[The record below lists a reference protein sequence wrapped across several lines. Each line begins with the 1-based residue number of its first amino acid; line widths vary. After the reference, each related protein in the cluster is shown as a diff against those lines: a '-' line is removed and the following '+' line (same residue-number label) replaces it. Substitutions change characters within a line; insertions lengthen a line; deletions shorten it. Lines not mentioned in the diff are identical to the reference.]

1 MSSDE
6 EAPQAPLSAGP
17 AGGEAPVGGTAP
29 LDEGE
34 LASDPAP
41 VGAPPTDTWGFAEGE
56 EIAPGRSVLQR
67 IGSPSELYDTYLVWD
82 EQRFSI
88 MVAKVIR
95 PDHVGQDSARRSLK
109 REALALT
116 RLQHP
121 VVVRAFEVVDH
132 GDYPHVLLEHLEGFT
147 LRSTVRR
154 EGALPFEQILPLAL
168 HIASALHY
176 FAREGYVHLDVKPA
190 NVIMGVPPR
199 LIDLSLVRSVEE
211 AERLTYPV
219 GTDAYMAPE
228 QCIPGEGPPI
238 GPPADV
244 WGLAATLYYACSRAI
259 PFPRPDR
266 EERYTLADRF
276 PQLED
281 DPRPLPAHV
290 PDELRQIILSGLRR
304 DPGDRPTASEMA
316 MAFQPLVAQ
325 LPYRFVMTKSGW
337 AGRAD

>member
-1 MSSDE
+1 MVDVT
-6 EAPQAPLSAGP
+6 PPL
-17 AGGEAPVGGTAP
+17 TN
-29 LDEGE
+29 
-34 LASDPAP
+34 
-41 VGAPPTDTWGFAEGE
+41 TWGFEEGF

-67 IGSPSELYDTYLVWD
+67 IGGPSELYDTYLVWD
-82 EQRFSI
+82 ERRFSI

-95 PDHVGQDSARRSLK
+95 PDQVGRDAARRSLK
-109 REALALT
+109 REAVALS

-121 VVVRAFEVVDH
+121 VVVRAFEVVDE
-132 GDYPHVLLEHLEGFT
+132 GQYPHVLLEHLEGFT

-154 EGALPFEQILPLAL
+154 EGALPFEQVLPLAL

-176 FAREGYVHLDVKPA
+176 FAQEGYVHLDVKPA
-190 NVIMGVPPR
+190 NIIMGVPPR
-199 LIDLSLVRSVEE
+199 LIDLSLVRSLKET
-211 AERLTYPV
+211 ERLTNPI

-238 GPPADV
+238 GPAADV
-244 WGLAATLYYACSRAI
+244 WGLAATLYYACSKRV
-259 PFPRPDR
+259 PFPRPME

-281 DPRPLPAHV
+281 DPMPLPPHV
-290 PDELRQIILSGLRR
+290 PDELQRIIMSGLRR
-304 DPGDRPTASEMA
+304 NPGDRPSASEMA
-316 MAFQPLVAQ
+316 KAFQPLVAQ